1 MKMPSPLTSDASPAA
16 PNESIPFFTVL
27 GVRVHALQIDD
38 AIRLMEGW
46 IAERARSHYIT
57 VTGMHGVA
65 ESLDDQSLREIH
77 NQADLVVPD
86 GKSLVLVDLKRRVYG
101 PELMET
107 FCARTG
113 AKYRHFFYGGAAGVA
128 DQLALVEQQRHGI
141 QIAGTYSP
149 PFRPLNSAEENELKD
164 LILQTK
170 PDLLWVGLSTP
181 KQERWM
187 HQHRPT
193 LDVPVM
199 AGVGAAFDLNTGRL
213 VQAPR
218 WMREG
223 GLEWLFRL
231 LVEPRR
237 LWRRYL
243 VQGTRFVWNILLE
256 TMGLRRFN

>member
-1 MKMPSPLTSDASPAA
+1 
-16 PNESIPFFTVL
+16 
-27 GVRVHALQIDD
+27 
-38 AIRLMEGW
+38 
-46 IAERARSHYIT
+46 
-57 VTGMHGVA
+57 
-65 ESLDDQSLREIH
+65 
-77 NQADLVVPD
+77 
-86 GKSLVLVDLKRRVYG
+86 
-101 PELMET
+101 
-107 FCARTG
+107 
-113 AKYRHFFYGGAAGVA
+113 
-128 DQLALVEQQRHGI
+128 
-141 QIAGTYSP
+141 
-149 PFRPLNSAEENELKD
+149 
-164 LILQTK
+164 
-170 PDLLWVGLSTP
+170 
-181 KQERWM
+181 M